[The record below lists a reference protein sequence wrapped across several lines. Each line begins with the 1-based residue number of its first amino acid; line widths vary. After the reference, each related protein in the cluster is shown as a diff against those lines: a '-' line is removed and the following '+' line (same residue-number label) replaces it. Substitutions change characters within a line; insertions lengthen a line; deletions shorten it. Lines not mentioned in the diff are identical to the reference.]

1 MPEAAKDN
9 VESQTVSLEGLE
21 AVFETDSQTSEA
33 SEVESD
39 KAAASSEHF
48 GTTTVEVITTEE
60 AAQRLGISA
69 RAVLNRLKAG
79 TLQGRRIKGKFKT
92 EWRVLWN
99 LANSSSEGS
108 EPYQEVASEVT
119 SEARNIDEN
128 ESYPD
133 NHGTTSIPWLHEQVK
148 QLTEQ
153 SQALSFRNGYLEAQL
168 EIQREQVKLLP
179 DFQSKAFEN
188 DLLKARISELESAL
202 EKCKLS
208 WWQKL
213 LTKVAPEA
221 QKSI

>member
-1 MPEAAKDN
+1 MPEAAREN

-21 AVFETDSQTSEA
+21 AVFETNPLTSEA
-33 SEVESD
+33 SEVASD
-39 KAAASSEHF
+39 KDTSSSEHF

-99 LANSSSEGS
+99 LSKFGSEGS
-108 EPYQEVASEVT
+108 EPYEEITSEVASEVT
-119 SEARNIDEN
+119 DSEN
-128 ESYPD
+128 ETNFASD
-133 NHGTTSIPWLHEQVK
+133 NHEALSVQWMKEQVK
-148 QLTEQ
+148 QLTDQ

-168 EIQREQVKLLP
+168 EMQRDQIKLLP

-188 DLLKARISELESAL
+188 DLLKARINELEAEL
-202 EKCKLS
+202 TKNKQN
-208 WWQKL
+208 WWQKVWSKISL
-213 LTKVAPEA
+213 R
-221 QKSI
+221 S

>member
-1 MPEAAKDN
+1 MAEAARDN

-33 SEVESD
+33 SEVASD
-39 KAAASSEHF
+39 KDAASSEYF
-48 GTTTVEVITTEE
+48 GTDAVEVITTDE

-99 LANSSSEGS
+99 LSKSSTEGS
-108 EPYQEVASEVT
+108 EPYQEVTSEVASEVT
-119 SEARNIDEN
+119 DSNDETI
-128 ESYPD
+128 SSAD
-133 NHGTTSIPWLHEQVK
+133 NHGLLSMQWLREQVK
-148 QLTEQ
+148 QLTDQ

-168 EIQREQVKLLP
+168 EIQREQIKLLP

-188 DLLKARISELESAL
+188 DLLKARIIELEAEL
-202 EKCKLS
+202 TKNKLS
-208 WWQKL
+208 WWQKIWSG
-213 LTKVAPEA
+213 VSPRG
-221 QKSI
+221 